1 MMINFSLPDGT
12 EYKLTNVVF
21 DYNGTLAEDGVIVE
35 EIKELLE
42 KVGEIVKV
50 TVLTADTFGMARTQ
64 LENVS
69 GVQLHIIDKGE
80 EAIQKRDF
88 VKACG
93 RDNTICFG
101 NGANDR
107 SMFAE
112 AALSVGV
119 IGPEGAYQPT
129 LAQADIVVT
138 NPKDALLLLLKP
150 GRLVATLRT

>member
-1 MMINFSLPDGT
+1 MINFTLPDGR
-12 EYKLTNVVF
+12 EYKITNAVF
-21 DYNGTLAEDGVIVE
+21 DYNGTLAEDGVMAG

-42 KVGEIVKV
+42 KVSEVTRV
-50 TVLTADTFGMARTQ
+50 TVLTADTFGLARTQ
-64 LENVS
+64 LENVA
-69 GVQLHIIDKGE
+69 GVQLHIINKGE
-80 EAIQKRDF
+80 EVAQKRDF
-88 VKACG
+88 VRACG
-93 RDNTICFG
+93 ADTTICFG

-107 SMFAE
+107 AMFAE
-112 AALSVGV
+112 ALLAVGV

>member
-1 MMINFSLPDGT
+1 MIHVSLPDGT
-12 EYKLTNVVF
+12 EYTVTHAVF
-21 DYNGTLAEDGVIVE
+21 DYNGTLAEDGVTAE

-42 KVGEIVKV
+42 KVGELVTV
-50 TVLTADTFGMARTQ
+50 TVLTADTFGMAKAQ
-64 LENVS
+64 LVGVK
-69 GVQLHIIDKGE
+69 GVQLHIIDKGD
-80 EAIQKRDF
+80 EAAQKRDF

-93 RDNTICFG
+93 KENTVCFG

-107 SMFAE
+107 LMFAE
-112 AALSVGV
+112 AVLAVGV

-150 GRLVATLRT
+150 GRLLSTLRT